1 MRLNNAKSRIIF
13 AVLITLFIASLWGG
27 AFYIDAW
34 LKKNGKCLCGNG
46 PVSES
51 QDASQNQTAAVP
63 SIPAE
68 KKLILAKG
76 IYLTGWSAGNEAGK
90 LDKIL
95 DLIDKTEL
103 NAVVIDIKDS
113 SGKITF
119 KTNNPLFAEIGSEQ
133 AKIRDVKNLIK
144 RLRERGVYAIG
155 RIAVFEDPEL
165 AFKKPHLAL
174 KNKLSGKPWKNS
186 NGLVWVDPAAKE
198 VWDYNIALAKEGI
211 AAGFDEINFDYIR
224 FPSDGNLS
232 NISYPFWD
240 GKIAKHEVIRSFFEY
255 LHGELK
261 SSGVALSADLFGQT
275 LWQNDGLNIG
285 QRLQDAA
292 PYFDVISP
300 MLYPSHF
307 PEGFYGFQ
315 NPAEHPY
322 EIIYQSLIKAQKTL
336 TASSAGVSGPIGEDR
351 KIQGALTTA
360 ETTVAEKEP
369 SESNFVSDSD
379 ALKKVK
385 IRPWLQDFDMGANYN
400 EKMIRLQKKAVE
412 DAAKQVGQ
420 DGAFGW
426 TFWNAANNYT
436 NKAFDPEQKQES
448 GIKN

>member
-1 MRLNNAKSRIIF
+1 MLKTLLGNKILLPALII
-13 AVLITLFIASLWGG
+13 LFIASLWGG
-27 AFYIDAW
+27 AFYVDAW

-51 QDASQNQTAAVP
+51 LISSQDQTAAVP
-63 SIPAE
+63 SVPAE

-113 SGKITF
+113 TGEITF

-133 AKIRDVKNLIK
+133 AKISDVKNLIK

-174 KNKLSGKPWKNS
+174 KNKSTGKPWKNS
-186 NGLVWVDPAAKE
+186 RGLVWVDPAAKE
-198 VWDYNIALAKEGI
+198 VWDYNVALAKEGI

-232 NISYPFWD
+232 NIGYPFWD
-240 GKIAKHEVIRSFFEY
+240 GEKPKNEVIRSFFEY
-255 LHGELK
+255 LNKEL
-261 SSGVALSADLFGQT
+261 SPSGVVLSADLFGQT

-285 QRLQDAA
+285 QRLADAA
-292 PYFDVISP
+292 PYFDVIAP

-336 TASSAGVSGPIGEDR
+336 TASSAAVSGPTEGNR
-351 KIQGALTTA
+351 KIQGVLTTA
-360 ETTVAEKEP
+360 GNEENNAGET
-369 SESNFVSDSD
+369 SSSIGSNVP
-379 ALKKVK
+379 KKAK

-400 EKMIRLQKKAVE
+400 EKMIRLQKKAIE
-412 DAAKQVGQ
+412 DAAKQIGQ

-436 NKAFDPEQKQES
+436 EKAFDAEES
-448 GIKN
+448 RSKN

>member
-1 MRLNNAKSRIIF
+1 MLPALII
-13 AVLITLFIASLWGG
+13 LFIASLWGG
-27 AFYIDAW
+27 AFYVDAW
-34 LKKNGKCLCGNG
+34 LKKNGKCLCGNA

-51 QDASQNQTAAVP
+51 LISSQDQTAAVP
-63 SIPAE
+63 SVPAE

-113 SGKITF
+113 TGEITF

-133 AKIRDVKNLIK
+133 AKISDVKNLIK
-144 RLRERGVYAIG
+144 RLHEKGVYAIG

-174 KNKLSGKPWKNS
+174 KNKSTGKPWKNS
-186 NGLVWVDPAAKE
+186 RGLVWVDPAAKE
-198 VWDYNIALAKEGI
+198 VWDYNIVLAKEGI

-232 NISYPFWD
+232 NIGYPFWD
-240 GKIAKHEVIRSFFEY
+240 GEKPKNEVIRSFFEY
-255 LHGELK
+255 LNKEL
-261 SSGVALSADLFGQT
+261 SPAGVVLSADLFGQT

-285 QRLQDAA
+285 QRLVDAA

-307 PEGFYGFQ
+307 PNGFYGFQ

-322 EIIYQSLIKAQKTL
+322 EIIYQSLINAQKTL
-336 TASSAGVSGPIGEDR
+336 NGSSAGVSGSINKGDG
-351 KIQGALTTA
+351 KIQGALTAPEAA
-360 ETTVAEKEP
+360 EPNSA
-369 SESNFVSDSD
+369 SDSNTP
-379 ALKKVK
+379 KKAK

-400 EKMIRLQKKAVE
+400 EKMIRLQKKAIE
-412 DAAKQVGQ
+412 DAAKQIGQ

-436 NKAFDPEQKQES
+436 EKAFDSEP
-448 GIKN
+448 